1 MNNRGFW
8 NDVLRNGAILGA
20 VMGAS
25 GILETYAVIS
35 HSRSLVS
42 GIALEMIAVFV
53 LFVWLLYTF
62 ARKRSQLYEPQ
73 EGFSYAQAL
82 LYIICLS
89 AAAGVI
95 ASVMK
100 YVFISIMGFDALVS
114 GYIDILEY
122 CRSVVAG
129 MHMPEWY
136 VQIMDDMIER
146 VRISERPSILLTVF
160 DSLETYAVGGTIL
173 GLIISG
179 IVRRDPVITRKE
191 EE

>member
-1 MNNRGFW
+1 M
-8 NDVLRNGAILGA
+8 LRSGAILGV

-35 HSRSLVS
+35 RSHGFVS
-42 GIALEMIAVFV
+42 AMAVEMIVVFI
-53 LFVWLLYTF
+53 LFVWLLYAF
-62 ARKRSQLYEPQ
+62 ARKRSRLYEPQ

-82 LYIICLS
+82 LYVICLS

-95 ASVMK
+95 SGVMK

-114 GYIDILEY
+114 GYMDILEY
-122 CRSVVAG
+122 YRSAVVGA
-129 MHMPEWY
+129 HMPGAY
-136 VQIMDDMIER
+136 VQMMDDMIEA
-146 VRISERPSILLTVF
+146 VRISERPSILRTVF

-179 IVRRDPVITRKE
+179 IVRRDPVITRNDE
-191 EE
+191 